1 MMQKLNIWRT
11 FTARY
16 GRDFD
21 GVCGYEWLSEKEKKK
36 KKCSELVISHKVS
49 FYGIHK
55 CKYGI
60 QPQLNGILGFNLRF
74 NS

>member
-1 MMQKLNIWRT
+1 MVSVDMN
-11 FTARY
+11 
-16 GRDFD
+16 DFQ
-21 GVCGYEWLSEKEKKK
+21 KKK
-36 KKCSELVISHKVS
+36 RRKKCSELVISHKVS